1 MGRVVL
7 VVVSGPAGVGK
18 TTLAHELARVLGCP
32 AVLRDEI
39 KQGMV
44 LADAEYCAEP
54 GDTMTRQATDLFFD
68 VLRLMLT
75 AGCTVVAEAAFQ
87 DKVWNP
93 RLTALQELADVRII
107 RCGAPE
113 DVGRE
118 RVAQRLDADGHRRA
132 HADHSLTFQNEFVP
146 VEMNVPTLDVDTSD
160 GYDPGMDGI
169 AAFARSDG

>member
-1 MGRVVL
+1 MGRAVL

-44 LADAEYCAEP
+44 LADAEYRAEP
-54 GDTMTRQATDLFFD
+54 GDAMTRQATELFFD
-68 VLRLMLT
+68 VLRRMLES
-75 AGCTVVAEAAFQ
+75 GCTIVAEAAFQ

-93 RLTALQELADVRII
+93 RLTALQELAEIRII

-113 DVGRE
+113 HVRRE
-118 RVAQRLDADGHRRA
+118 RVAQRLEADGHRRA
-132 HADHSLTFQNEFVP
+132 HADASLTYDGTFVQ
-146 VEMNVPTLDVDTSD
+146 VEMDVPTLDVDTSD
-160 GYDPGMDGI
+160 GYRPSMDAI
-169 AAFARSDG
+169 AAFARDR